1 MCFVGRNCSE
11 YMIAHRAL
19 DHLHFGSPNL
29 SSLITTT
36 GFSNAILM
44 IGVPH
49 ESRHM
54 DHVRASHGQATSVPA
69 NNDIMF
75 VIPSVASTVEVL
87 HPGRRSTPPPS
98 WHVPPQDMS
107 TLLHV
112 PQSLAVPERRERNF
126 EITCIKHFL
135 HVLFCMR
142 LKGRRNRVAHRLLL
156 GNADEAAQR
165 VLSQKLI

>member
-1 MCFVGRNCSE
+1 MCFVGRHCSE
-11 YMIAHRAL
+11 SMIAHRAL
-19 DHLHFGSPNL
+19 DHLHLGSPNL
-29 SSLITTT
+29 SCLITTT
-36 GFSNAILM
+36 GCSNGILM
-44 IGVPH
+44 IRVPH
-49 ESRHM
+49 EVVLMYHQGFGIRISAKH
-54 DHVRASHGQATSVPA
+54 
-69 NNDIMF
+69 DIIL

-87 HPGRRSTPPPS
+87 HPGRPSTPPPS
-98 WHVPPQDMS
+98 WHVPPQDVS

-112 PQSLAVPERRERNF
+112 HQSLAVPERRERNF